1 MIVYNDT
8 KRQFITDVKD
18 GDIEDKIKT
27 CIRQKGLNAGQ
38 NKEYES
44 WHNSMQFMRNIV
56 DDNEIDD
63 NVKIAIEYN
72 SH

>member
-27 CIRQKGLNAGQ
+27 CIRQKGLQ
-38 NKEYES
+38 ELYRLKFPR
-44 WHNSMQFMRNIV
+44 QTP
-56 DDNEIDD
+56 
-63 NVKIAIEYN
+63 K
-72 SH
+72 